1 MKCITEELTEYNKN
15 ENLNQQKSIISKEEL
30 DKKFE
35 AVNKMIFDLEN
46 KNNLNKKWLK
56 KNNYLCI
63 KYIPLIFIKNF
74 IL

>member
-46 KNNLNKKWLK
+46 KNNLNKK
-56 KNNYLCI
+56 
-63 KYIPLIFIKNF
+63 
-74 IL
+74 